1 MEIINQLQCRIDK
14 IRTSLFRVGDQVT
27 LVNDFGVVFHNN
39 RIIEIEAEPTSYGG
53 VFSLNNDAPW
63 YPTRP
68 RAIRIEK
75 ASNAIRG
82 IAIRATELFV
92 PLNQKKVIYR

>member
-1 MEIINQLQCRIDK
+1 MKLIKSLQGKLAEMRI
-14 IRTSLFRVGDQVT
+14 SLFRVGDQVT

-63 YPTRP
+63 YPTNP
-68 RAIRIEK
+68 RAIRMEK
-75 ASNAIRG
+75 ASNTIRG
-82 IAIRATELFV
+82 IAIRVTELFL
-92 PLNQKKVIYR
+92 PMNQKKVIYR

>member
-1 MEIINQLQCRIDK
+1 MKLIKSLQGKLAEMRI
-14 IRTSLFRVGDQVT
+14 SLFRVGDQVT

-53 VFSLNNDAPW
+53 IFCLNNDAPW
-63 YPTRP
+63 HPTRP
-68 RAIRIEK
+68 RSIRIEK

-92 PLNQKKVIYR
+92 PLNQKKIIYR

>member
-1 MEIINQLQCRIDK
+1 MKLIKSLQGKLAEMRI
-14 IRTSLFRVGDQVT
+14 SLFRVGDQVT

-63 YPTRP
+63 
-68 RAIRIEK
+68 
-75 ASNAIRG
+75 
-82 IAIRATELFV
+82 
-92 PLNQKKVIYR
+92 